1 VAIRNRRFVIVGDG
15 AAGIT
20 AARTLREADGQAE
33 ITLVSDDPNP
43 AYYRAALTNYLL
55 GELREEQIWA
65 TRPQFYD
72 QYRLTRLYTHCSG
85 LDPQRRLVYLQAGP
99 ALSYDAVLLACG
111 ARSRRPEFSG
121 AELNGVMTLRT
132 LQDCRFTMERMAS
145 GNVKNAIVVGGGP
158 LALEWALGLH
168 ARGVSV
174 SILLRGATFMAGALD
189 KVASDLLAARLRQAG
204 IQILINDEITS
215 AQAGADGSVSRVV
228 TKSGQTLSC
237 QLVAAAIGVM
247 PNTEWLQS
255 SGLALSKR
263 RGVAINRFMASS
275 LEGVY
280 AAGDVADFDGQML
293 QLWEP
298 AQAQARVA
306 ALNMLGTPTQYAP
319 GVHYMATRLFD
330 LDFASLGQIQ
340 DVQGASEIVQ
350 LPKGTGRIDYKKLVI
365 SGGRLVGA
373 LMLGHREDRVRNRG
387 RAFKRLIDA
396 GLDVSAIA
404 HQLLD
409 SQFDVAGWLEQS
421 SIGNRALLAAPS
433 ATRASGAQ
441 RTSIANDAA
450 MRGTSVLSLTGLG
463 ALMSGAAVSGS
474 AGSSG
479 TSSASSSRPP
489 SSTAALAAPANVGNP
504 FAPDNQGAAHALG
517 TRMLQ
522 QFNLRPNAP
531 ALVATARQA
540 FLGIAGHPRALQ
552 GDLVRIGRDPS
563 SEIALNDPGVGLI
576 HAHLQ
581 RAGEDWYL
589 RDLGSHGGT
598 WVNDNPQ
605 AAPNK
610 LQSGDRIRVGQSE
623 LTFWFA
629 GEEALAQARA
639 TSVAAGPPAPR
650 LQVQSGHAVGLIWVL
665 AQSPSSI
672 GSDMR
677 CTFWVHD
684 PGLALQHARVD
695 RSANGWTLT
704 CVYPQPSLW
713 VNGHGVAPNTPVPLS
728 EGLQLQLGSLQL
740 RYTETALPAHL
751 QSTSPSVTGASD
763 SSRAASSGQRMQAF
777 AAVPPSGG
785 QPANPSQ
792 PVAHQAQAVPHQAQ
806 AVPRP
811 SQPIPRPSQPT
822 PHPPSTGAGA
832 RLRAERG
839 PNAGQMCALST
850 YLLLGQDPRCNWVIA
865 DAGVAPRHVEIQR
878 FDNGWFVRS
887 VAGPV
892 GASGATGVYRNGMD
906 IGAQGS
912 PLTLGDRLQFGSTT
926 VLVFEANP

>member
-1 VAIRNRRFVIVGDG
+1 MAIRNRRFVIVGDG

-72 QYRLTRLYTHCSG
+72 QYRLTRLYTHCAG

-204 IQILINDEITS
+204 IQILVNDEITA

-228 TKSGQTLSC
+228 TKSGQTLNC

-365 SGGRLVGA
+365 SGGKLVGA

-409 SQFDVAGWLEQS
+409 AQFDVAGWLEQS

-433 ATRASGAQ
+433 ATSGSGAQ

-463 ALMSGAAVSGS
+463 ALMSGSTGSGS
-474 AGSSG
+474 AGPSG
-479 TSSASSSRPP
+479 TSSASPSRPP
-489 SSTAALAAPANVGNP
+489 SSTAALAAPANASNP
-504 FAPDNQGAAHALG
+504 FAPDNQGASQALG

-522 QFNLRPNAP
+522 QFNLRPNVAAP
-531 ALVATARQA
+531 VATARQA

-563 SEIALNDPGVGLI
+563 SEIALNDAGVGLI

-605 AAPNK
+605 AAPKK

-695 RSANGWTLT
+695 RAANGWTLT

-740 RYTETALPAHL
+740 RYTETPLPAHL
-751 QSTSPSVTGASD
+751 QSTSPSATGTTD
-763 SSRAASSGQRMQAF
+763 SNRAASSGQRMQAF
-777 AAVPPSGG
+777 AAVPPSGAH
-785 QPANPSQ
+785 PVSRPSQ
-792 PVAHQAQAVPHQAQ
+792 PGAHPAQT
-806 AVPRP
+806 VPRP
-811 SQPIPRPSQPT
+811 SQPGGQPSSAQ
-822 PHPPSTGAGA
+822 GA

-912 PLTLGDRLQFGSTT
+912 PLALGDRLQFGSTT